1 MKWTVGLD
9 LRLNSEG
16 PLVFA
21 KWLATR
27 CPDDELHGVHV
38 LEQESTQYAL
48 GLQAMTDLQGLEN
61 LFDPNTIRKQAE
73 ESTQRLLEKTGAQ
86 ETLCSATVVLD
97 TSAQAQLAAAVTE
110 RPGSGLIIGRRAK
123 RGEDSVIRLG
133 RVARRLLRKLPGP
146 IVVTPP
152 DLEARLIGDGPLI
165 VTTDLEDDAIAAV
178 HFAATLAKRLEREL
192 LLVHV
197 VPMPEDWVHQF
208 VPSEKIESVR
218 ADLQKSGERRLASWI
233 KQSGITEPVT
243 PLVVQGEVVNQIIEL
258 GALKDSPLLV
268 CGSRKL
274 GPFARIFVASV
285 ASELAAAAGRPVAVV
300 PPDYV
305 PSAS

>member
-16 PLVFA
+16 PVVFA
-21 KWLATR
+21 QWLAKQ
-27 CPDDELHGVHV
+27 CPDDEFHGVHV

-48 GLQAMTDLQGLEN
+48 GLQAMTDLHGLEN

-73 ESTQRLLEKTGAQ
+73 ETTQRLLKRNDANDTFA
-86 ETLCSATVVLD
+86 SAKVVLD
-97 TSAQAQLAAAVTE
+97 TSAQAQLAASVDEA
-110 RPGSGLIIGRRAK
+110 PGSGLIIGRRAK

-146 IVVTPP
+146 IIVTPP
-152 DLEARLIGDGPLI
+152 DLESRLIGDGPVI
-165 VTTDLEDDAIAAV
+165 VTTDLEDDAIAAC
-178 HFAATLAKRLEREL
+178 HFAASVAKRLGREL

-208 VPSEKIESVR
+208 VPSDKIETVR
-218 ADLQKSGERRLASWI
+218 ADLQKNGERRLASWI
-233 KQSGITEPVT
+233 KQSGITEPAT
-243 PLVVQGEVVNQIIEL
+243 PLVVQGEVVHQIIEL

-305 PSAS
+305 ASAS